1 MERLRCG
8 VILTDNFLS
17 YLKAEFVLQRMEGD
31 TSVESEPVAIVDYV
45 KCAEGARAGQA
56 FWNLSWGSGVR
67 GLQDWC
73 LFRVDAM
80 TIYMSRQ
87 TQRALK
93 WKHIDYREGQ
103 VVVPF

>member
-8 VILTDNFLS
+8 VILTDSFLS
-17 YLKAEFVLQRMEGD
+17 YLEQESLLQSEGLD
-31 TSVESEPVAIVDYV
+31 QSSVYPVAIVDYV
-45 KCAEGARAGQA
+45 KCAEGPRAGTA
-56 FWNLSWGSGVR
+56 YWKLSWGKGPS

-73 LFRVDAM
+73 LFRTRNI

-93 WKHIDYREGQ
+93 WKHIDYRDGQ
-103 VVVPF
+103 VFVPH